1 MKLFTWPN
9 SRTIHDK
16 NPSNATRVTYDNQG
30 AYGKRTQSGNANSR
44 SRDPQRTTEHNL
56 SQTQL
61 IQKRARADW
70 IALAVLMVTSCFI
83 FLWNLDASGYANE
96 FYSAAAQAGSQ
107 NWEAFLWG
115 SLDAGNA
122 ITVDK
127 PPAAIWLMALSIRI
141 LGLSSFAIL
150 LPQALMGIG
159 CTYLCYAITRR
170 YWGNWAGIAAGLV
183 FAFTP
188 VAALMF
194 RFNNPDALLVLLMLG
209 ASGCVLRGLEL
220 NTLRTDSR
228 KRSLW
233 FAAAGILVG
242 FGFLTKQLQV
252 FLVLPGFALAMLAF
266 SPAPIRRRFLDAA
279 IALGCM
285 IASAGWW
292 VLLTVI
298 VPSGERPY
306 IGGSQTDSF
315 LELTFG
321 YNGFGRLTG
330 NETGSVVPGF
340 AGGSAQGGM
349 WGETGIFRLFS
360 SGFNDQITWLALFA
374 FVGIVVGI
382 IAALTLKKNHYKSKE
397 TVAAMP
403 FRMGRN
409 TLENNL
415 DYVFGLENATEAGR
429 MRLAF
434 VAVFGSW
441 LVLTWLVFSFMAGIF
456 HQYYTVALAPAVAA
470 MTAVCLQSLWE
481 QRHHVAAKATF
492 AILVAISAV
501 WAFALVQ
508 QSGWQTWL
516 AYVITIAGTGSAAL
530 GLICALLS
538 CGESSNAKLARAT
551 RKGMRLTV
559 AVALIAL
566 MTAPIAWTG
575 CTIAEGH
582 HGSIVTAGPGNA
594 QGMGGGAPGNSING
608 QPGENGQSN
617 EPDTAQ
623 RDETNS
629 GAAGNQE
636 DASPST
642 DSPAAD
648 GNDQSREMSQS
659 AQNDPSNNGSGPD
672 GKGGGGL
679 LGGSGSSEELTA
691 LLKANASE
699 YRWAAVTTGSQNA
712 AGYQL
717 ASELPV
723 MAIGGFNGSDPA
735 PTLDEFKSFVE
746 EGLVRYYIS
755 SEGIGGGQMG
765 GSNAAEEIAEWV
777 SANFE
782 AQTIDGATVYDLS
795 SASTS

>member
-1 MKLFTWPN
+1 MKHFSFLNRHGQGIDSPG
-9 SRTIHDK
+9 
-16 NPSNATRVTYDNQG
+16 NATPVTYDTQS
-30 AYGKRTQSGNANSR
+30 AYGKSAKTHQRNKAYANPRCIDES
-44 SRDPQRTTEHNL
+44 SPL
-56 SQTQL
+56 QTQL
-61 IQKRARADW
+61 VQKRTRADW
-70 IALAVLMVTSCFI
+70 IALALLLITSSFI
-83 FLWNLDASGYANE
+83 FLWNLDASGYANG
-96 FYSAAAQAGSQ
+96 FYSAAAQAGAQ

-127 PPAAIWLMALSIRI
+127 PPAAIWLMALSVRI

-170 YWGNWAGIAAGLV
+170 YWGNWAGITAGLL

-209 ASGCVLRGLEL
+209 ASGCLMRGLEFD
-220 NTLRTDSR
+220 TERTGSK

-242 FGFLTKQLQV
+242 LGFLTKQLQV
-252 FLVLPGFALAMLAF
+252 FLVLPGFALAMFAC
-266 SPAPIRRRFLDAA
+266 SPAPIRRRFLDAV

-285 IASAGWW
+285 IVSAGWW

-315 LELTFG
+315 LELTFS
-321 YNGFGRLTG
+321 YNGLGRLTG
-330 NETGSVVPGF
+330 NETGSVVPGST
-340 AGGSAQGGM
+340 GGSAQGGM

-360 SGFNDQITWLALFA
+360 SGFNDQITWLALLAFA
-374 FVGIVVGI
+374 GIVIGI
-382 IAALTLKKNHYKSKE
+382 IAALALKKRHRESRA
-397 TVAAMP
+397 TVTAMP
-403 FRMGRN
+403 FHMPHSTFGS
-409 TLENNL
+409 NL
-415 DYVFGLENATEAGR
+415 DYAFSLENAIEVCR

-434 VAVFGSW
+434 IAVFGSW
-441 LVLTWLVFSFMAGIF
+441 LVVTWLVFSFMAGIF
-456 HQYYTVALAPAVAA
+456 HQYYTVALAPAVAVL
-470 MTAVCLQSLWE
+470 TAVCLQSLWE
-481 QRHHVAAKATF
+481 QRRHAAAKATF
-492 AILVAISAV
+492 AILITISAV
-501 WAFALVQ
+501 WAFALVR

-516 AYVITIAGTGSAAL
+516 AYAIVIAGTGSAAL
-530 GLICALLS
+530 GLICALLGH
-538 CGESSNAKLARAT
+538 GESGNAKLARAS
-551 RKGMRLTV
+551 RKGMRFTV
-559 AVALIAL
+559 AVALVAL

-594 QGMGGGAPGNSING
+594 QGMGGGAPSDNANSQTDAND
-608 QPGENGQSN
+608 QPN
-617 EPDTAQ
+617 EADTAQ
-623 RDETNS
+623 SSENGDVS
-629 GAAGNQE
+629 GNQE
-636 DASPST
+636 DVASSTGSPTTAGSGQPS
-642 DSPAAD
+642 D
-648 GNDQSREMSQS
+648 MSQP
-659 AQNDPSNNGSGPD
+659 AQNGPGNNGGGP
-672 GKGGGGL
+672 GGNGGGNL
-679 LGGSGSSEELTA
+679 LGDNSSNEELTA
-691 LLKANASE
+691 LLKENASG
-699 YRWAAVTTGSQNA
+699 YRWAAATTGSQNA

-717 ASELPV
+717 SSELPV

-755 SEGIGGGQMG
+755 SEGMGGGQMG

-782 AQTIDGATVYDLS
+782 ALTIDGVTVYDLS